1 MKNKINQEKKVII
14 KYSVYC
20 PKCDKKITGFSKSQ
34 VEYALGTH
42 IKQKHAVLTDQKKL
56 KKEGD

>member
-20 PKCDKKITGFSKSQ
+20 PKCNKKITGFSKGQ
-34 VEYALGTH
+34 VEYALGIH
-42 IKQKHAVLTDQKKL
+42 IKRKHTVLTDKKKL
-56 KKEGD
+56 KKEGN